1 MLFPRPV
8 DGISVNVTPPGW
20 RGYRL
25 KAHRHT
31 MSKLIKKVSAQSIKN
46 GGPRSGPSARSGT
59 RIKELYLGCNSL
71 DEMSMEPHAGANNA
85 YYSRKCARASL
96 PNIDDLLA
104 GVPPGTC
111 PVCSIQEP
119 IYRPQPLAPHE
130 NAPGKRACA
139 LQTKPSTQ
147 PPRTQPITKHRMLNR
162 GASSTA
168 NTSAI
173 FADISTG
180 N

>member
-1 MLFPRPV
+1 
-8 DGISVNVTPPGW
+8 
-20 RGYRL
+20 
-25 KAHRHT
+25 
-31 MSKLIKKVSAQSIKN
+31 MSKKTLLEESTVRKFMKFANIGHLAEN
-46 GGPRSGPSARSGT
+46 
-59 RIKELYLGCNSL
+59 YL
-71 DEMSMEPHAGANNA
+71 DEAGMYEEEEMMEAEHEGDEMPPEAGMEDEMDMEPHAGANNA

>member
-59 RIKELYLGCNSL
+59 RIKELYLGCTSL
-71 DEMSMEPHAGANNA
+71 DERSMKPHAGANNA

-119 IYRPQPLAPHE
+119 IYRPFSSPCATRKRSWKACLRAADQAPTYY
-130 NAPGKRACA
+130 K
-139 LQTKPSTQ
+139 TQ
-147 PPRTQPITKHRMLNR
+147 DAQQ
-162 GASSTA
+162 STA
-168 NTSAI
+168 STSAI
-173 FADISTG
+173 FADRSTG